1 LAHGI
6 PSVPHLA
13 GLAVEASR
21 QAGIDDPRVVIE
33 DSKVEIALHDSGD
46 VALDML
52 EGLWPMG
59 VNPQAVLM
67 VIDGLAG
74 IPHRRAPVID
84 PDVRATTVVLINSGR
99 ESPLSG
105 TLTLA
110 GGAARLRQLLVLGDE
125 QLEEARTGA
134 NGLALTVDLEPGD
147 MVSLHWDWVCDRL
160 SPAACEWLRYCTRR
174 NLEAVNSL
182 TEPGPAVSCGA

>member
-1 LAHGI
+1 M
-6 PSVPHLA
+6 
-13 GLAVEASR
+13 EASR

-33 DSKVEIALHDSGD
+33 DSRVEIALHDSGD

-52 EGLWPMG
+52 EGLWRMG
-59 VNPQAVLM
+59 VDPQAVLM

-99 ESPLSG
+99 ESPLSW

-147 MVSLHWDWVCDRL
+147 MVSLQWDWVCDRL
-160 SPAACEWLRYCTRR
+160 SPVACEWLRYCTQR
-174 NLEAVNSL
+174 NLDAVNSL
-182 TEPGPAVSCGA
+182 AEPGPAVACGA